1 MGVVW
6 GSDGMMSECVN
17 SGKKALIADDDE
29 FFRMALS
36 KMLTEKLGF
45 TDVIETASFDEALDQ
60 LSINDDFTLA
70 LFDLAMPGI
79 DSPAALRSIRE
90 SFAVEKVAVVSGSRR
105 RTDIILALEA
115 GAHGY
120 IPKWLGANELWRA
133 LSQVVDGTVY
143 VPANIAELSVGTPGV
158 SRDASADRGDRS
170 LPPLTPR
177 QLDVLKML
185 VEGKSNKEIAR
196 TLDLGEGTVKVHL
209 AALFR
214 NLGVANRASAA
225 VRGAQHFGRAS

>member
-1 MGVVW
+1 MVNV
-6 GSDGMMSECVN
+6 SDGHCRKV
-17 SGKKALIADDDE
+17 LIADDDE

-45 TDVIETASFDEALDQ
+45 TDVVETASFDEALDQ
-60 LSINDDFTLA
+60 LLINDDFTLG
-70 LFDLAMPGI
+70 LFDLGMPGI
-79 DSPAALRSIRE
+79 DSPAALRTVRE
-90 SFAVEKVAVVSGSRR
+90 SFSIEKVAVVSGSRR

-120 IPKWLGANELWRA
+120 IPKWLGATELWRA

-143 VPANIAELSVGTPGV
+143 VPANIAELSAGGPSISGDIAS
-158 SRDASADRGDRS
+158 SRGENR

-185 VEGKSNKEIAR
+185 VDGKSNKEIAR
-196 TLDLGEGTVKVHL
+196 TLELGEGTVKVHL

-225 VRGAQHFGRAS
+225 VRGAEHFRRAGQI